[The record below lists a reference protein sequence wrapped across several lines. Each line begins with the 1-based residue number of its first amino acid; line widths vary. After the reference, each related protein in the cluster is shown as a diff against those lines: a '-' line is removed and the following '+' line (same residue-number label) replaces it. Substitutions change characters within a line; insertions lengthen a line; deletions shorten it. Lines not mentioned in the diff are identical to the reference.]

1 MLTWNAGSRGS
12 KEVEYLESLHRRF
25 SVLPVNSVPAIY
37 ADGKEDLSEWQ
48 EAKPKRSQQRQREQ
62 QKQEPTTP
70 QKGRQGSSTTAVA
83 DAPQKADPILAS
95 LARQKPDVHLIG
107 GCLKCYDRSHR

>member
-1 MLTWNAGSRGS
+1 MPLDD
-12 KEVEYLESLHRRF
+12 
-25 SVLPVNSVPAIY
+25 VLATC
-37 ADGKEDLSEWQ
+37 ADGREDLSEWQ

-70 QKGRQGSSTTAVA
+70 QKGRQGSSTAAVA
-83 DAPQKADPILAS
+83 DAPQKADPIMAS

-107 GCLKCYDRSHR
+107 GCLKCYERNHR